1 MDSLPPHSPSSSSLS
16 GPPSGGEGEGGQRD
30 VSIVMSIKR
39 SPSLVSL
46 EERGPRRG
54 PGRPRLPT
62 PERRRNILAS
72 KAKWKLANREYY
84 LEQKR
89 ELANRVEYLARRR
102 ELRAIKR
109 MRRFTLFDH
118 SGVNEKATIE
128 GGDRTEKCI
137 LDYSLVVQTPGDA
150 F

>member
-39 SPSLVSL
+39 SPS
-46 EERGPRRG
+46 GPRRG

-109 MRRFTLFDH
+109 MRRFTFLDH
-118 SGVNEKATIE
+118 GPGEEATIE
-128 GGDRTEKCI
+128 AHREKCI
-137 LDYSLVVQTPGDA
+137 LDYSLG
-150 F
+150 